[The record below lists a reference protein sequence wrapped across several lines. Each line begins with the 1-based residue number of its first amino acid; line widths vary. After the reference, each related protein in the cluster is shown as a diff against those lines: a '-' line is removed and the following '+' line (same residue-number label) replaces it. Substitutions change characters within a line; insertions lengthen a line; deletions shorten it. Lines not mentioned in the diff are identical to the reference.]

1 MQGIGIA
8 IAKLSFIT
16 PRCDWLI
23 ANRSDIVCRERLKNR
38 FRSDCFP
45 NVGIRPC
52 DKNCISHR

>member
-1 MQGIGIA
+1 M
-8 IAKLSFIT
+8 
-16 PRCDWLI
+16 
-23 ANRSDIVCRERLKNR
+23 CRERLKNR